1 MWPREQQQQQQ
12 QQQQPQRKKR
22 LAFATIPYIAAIDKK
37 LKRAFLSNDVD
48 YHSRP
53 GPKLGDILCK
63 ANKTPTPPMELCGVY
78 EQQCDCCPTAKYI
91 GQTRVNFGT
100 CMEQHRNDVFSNEP
114 DKNNSGISKH
124 ARHCTSGTIN
134 WDEPKILAT
143 FNDKSKKALQQNC
156 LLRENLEIRRQKTAM
171 GQGLNDPQLFAK
183 SNAWDPLLRELK
195 DM

>member
-1 MWPREQQQQQQ
+1 
-12 QQQQPQRKKR
+12 
-22 LAFATIPYIAAIDKK
+22 
-37 LKRAFLSNDVD
+37 
-48 YHSRP
+48 
-53 GPKLGDILCK
+53 
-63 ANKTPTPPMELCGVY
+63 MELCGVY

-91 GQTRVNFGT
+91 GQMRVNFGT
-100 CMEQHRNDVFSNEP
+100 RMEQHRNDVFSNKP
-114 DKNNSGISKH
+114 DENISGISKH

-171 GQGLNDPQLFAK
+171 GEGLNDPQLFVK

-195 DM
+195 DMWFSSFSDGGGAQRVYLSLSFKFRLSVIGISAFPSILFSIVFSPI